1 MNKWMKWIKELNNLR
16 LLLPACFVAIVLSV
30 TLSGYS
36 APVYEVH
43 EYEFPDMPQQEKKEK
58 SAMVLP
64 EIEELPEADKS
75 AAEGIGTSGTLS
87 YVDESGVVYQDGTY
101 TGTAMGFG
109 GPITVSVTIKNG
121 KITEISVI
129 SAPGETDS
137 YFSSAL
143 SVLSRIIS
151 GQTTNVDA
159 VSGATYSSNG
169 LIGAVRNALAQAA
182 GKAPEE
188 ETETE
193 VPKPEPAAEK
203 EKPVK
208 MVAGAGYR
216 DGGYEGTANGFG
228 GPVTVSVTIRDGKI
242 IAVEIISADKETPEY
257 LEKAKAL
264 TGMIV
269 KQQSADLDAIAGATY
284 SSNGIKNA
292 AIKALQQAL

>member
-1 MNKWMKWIKELNNLR
+1 M
-16 LLLPACFVAIVLSV
+16 
-30 TLSGYS
+30 
-36 APVYEVH
+36 
-43 EYEFPDMPQQEKKEK
+43 
-58 SAMVLP
+58 
-64 EIEELPEADKS
+64 
-75 AAEGIGTSGTLS
+75 
-87 YVDESGVVYQDGTY
+87 
-101 TGTAMGFG
+101 
-109 GPITVSVTIKNG
+109 
-121 KITEISVI
+121 
-129 SAPGETDS
+129 
-137 YFSSAL
+137 
-143 SVLSRIIS
+143 
-151 GQTTNVDA
+151 
-159 VSGATYSSNG
+159 
-169 LIGAVRNALAQAA
+169 RNALAQAA